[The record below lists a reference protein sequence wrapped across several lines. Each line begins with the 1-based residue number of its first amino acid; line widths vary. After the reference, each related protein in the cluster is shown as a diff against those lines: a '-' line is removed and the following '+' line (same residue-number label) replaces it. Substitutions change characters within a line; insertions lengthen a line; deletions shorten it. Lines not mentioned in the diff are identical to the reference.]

1 MKNKYL
7 LLFFCLCVWSVQ
19 ALRAVEVIS
28 LDRGWKF
35 HRGYESVGEEL
46 TVDLPHTWN
55 KGDVMFAGSD
65 YYRGMCIYSRPL
77 SVPASWAGR
86 RVFLRVEAAQTVADV
101 FVNRRFV
108 TQHRGGYT
116 AFVAELTDYLKPG
129 QQNRLQ
135 IMVSNAQRMDV
146 APIDGDFNLPGG
158 LYRGVQLLVTDDDVC
173 IAPDYYASS
182 GVFFTQSEVSE
193 QRARLRMEALLSAK
207 ETSLDGCEVE
217 FQLWNDGR
225 QIHTSTVTAFTR
237 EGRAVAE
244 TLVERPHLWDGVRD
258 PHLYRAVVILRRA
271 GREVDHREEEIGFRY
286 YEADADRGFFLNSRP
301 YRLHGVCRHQDRAER
316 LTALQPCDHDEDLDL
331 IQEMGANAVR
341 LAHYPQ
347 DKYVYHQMDR
357 RGLVAWAEIPF
368 VNVYVDSPA
377 YRENLE
383 QQLTELILQ
392 YYNHPSI
399 LMWGLYNE
407 VSPLWQ
413 DNPSDMVA
421 RLNDLAHRLD
431 PSRPTVGASAID
443 ADFNGFTDWVDF
455 NKYFGWY
462 GNNVYEMGQWLDRE
476 HAAHPERKIGISE
489 YGAGGCVFQQTDSL
503 KQSKPFGPWHPENWQ
518 TYYHIENWRQL
529 QARPYLWSTFIWN
542 MFDFAVSRRR
552 EGYDMGRNDKGL
564 VTYDRKIRKDAFYF
578 YKANWNTEERFV
590 YLVGKRAVERTQPV
604 TTIQAFSNCG
614 PAELWLNGE
623 SLGKATPDEVKVME
637 WKDVRLR
644 EGENRLVLKN
654 KYGEDSCVWRLTVGH

>member
-207 ETSLDGCEVE
+207 ETSLDGC
-217 FQLWNDGR
+217 
-225 QIHTSTVTAFTR
+225 A
-237 EGRAVAE
+237 
-244 TLVERPHLWDGVRD
+244 
-258 PHLYRAVVILRRA
+258 
-271 GREVDHREEEIGFRY
+271 
-286 YEADADRGFFLNSRP
+286 
-301 YRLHGVCRHQDRAER
+301 
-316 LTALQPCDHDEDLDL
+316 
-331 IQEMGANAVR
+331 
-341 LAHYPQ
+341 
-347 DKYVYHQMDR
+347 
-357 RGLVAWAEIPF
+357 
-368 VNVYVDSPA
+368 
-377 YRENLE
+377 
-383 QQLTELILQ
+383 
-392 YYNHPSI
+392 
-399 LMWGLYNE
+399 
-407 VSPLWQ
+407 
-413 DNPSDMVA
+413 
-421 RLNDLAHRLD
+421 
-431 PSRPTVGASAID
+431 
-443 ADFNGFTDWVDF
+443 
-455 NKYFGWY
+455 
-462 GNNVYEMGQWLDRE
+462 
-476 HAAHPERKIGISE
+476 
-489 YGAGGCVFQQTDSL
+489 
-503 KQSKPFGPWHPENWQ
+503 
-518 TYYHIENWRQL
+518 
-529 QARPYLWSTFIWN
+529 
-542 MFDFAVSRRR
+542 
-552 EGYDMGRNDKGL
+552 
-564 VTYDRKIRKDAFYF
+564 
-578 YKANWNTEERFV
+578 
-590 YLVGKRAVERTQPV
+590 AVE
-604 TTIQAFSNCG
+604 
-614 PAELWLNGE
+614 
-623 SLGKATPDEVKVME
+623 
-637 WKDVRLR
+637 
-644 EGENRLVLKN
+644 
-654 KYGEDSCVWRLTVGH
+654 